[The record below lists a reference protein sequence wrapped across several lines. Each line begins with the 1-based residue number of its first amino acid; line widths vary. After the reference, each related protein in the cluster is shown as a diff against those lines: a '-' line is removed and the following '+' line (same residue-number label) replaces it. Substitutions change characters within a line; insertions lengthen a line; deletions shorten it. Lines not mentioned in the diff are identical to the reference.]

1 MINILSVYDCYIFF
15 CFFGQKDPVNFL
27 LFFFTFQGP
36 HGTIS
41 IEIFYLDV
49 KVALFPL
56 HHLHL
61 GLVS

>member
-1 MINILSVYDCYIFF
+1 MTAIFF
-15 CFFGQKDPVNFL
+15 LFFWQKDPANFL